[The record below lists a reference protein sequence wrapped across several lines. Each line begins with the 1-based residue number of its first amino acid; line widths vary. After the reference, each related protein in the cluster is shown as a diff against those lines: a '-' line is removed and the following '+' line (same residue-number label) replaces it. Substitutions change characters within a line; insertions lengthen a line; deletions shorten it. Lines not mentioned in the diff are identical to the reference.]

1 MIQFTF
7 SISVTLLLLKQGL
20 SIWVLFKEVAVSET
34 RESAVKSTRRPVL
47 CGRGCKERVYVC
59 VCVCP
64 SLPVYKG
71 SHAVD
76 VS

>member
-7 SISVTLLLLKQGL
+7 SISVTLFLLKQDL
-20 SIWVLFKEVAVSET
+20 SIWMLFKEVAVSET
-34 RESAVKSTRRPVL
+34 RESAVKSTRRPV
-47 CGRGCKERVYVC
+47 
-59 VCVCP
+59 
-64 SLPVYKG
+64 YKG